1 MTTQIAIT
9 ENKINWSGQQLA
21 IFDWF
26 ATPQQSAA
34 LVVMARAGTGKTT
47 SIVEALNRCSAS
59 DRRILACA
67 FNKTIERELTARI
80 TDKRVTVKTLHGA
93 GYGVMIR
100 AWGYPESDGARGT
113 RIAREICGATAVDDA
128 VTMVAALAS
137 IAKGT
142 MPFLGVDRK
151 CYGDDLADLTSL
163 AEEFGHVPDEAMA
176 RAGWDCGAIV
186 KAALECMRAAC
197 RKDAGLAI
205 REDGSK
211 GKTCVDFD
219 DMTYLPVRL
228 GLARATYD
236 LTVVDEA
243 QDMSPTQ
250 ILLAQALTYSAGRMV
265 YVGDSEQAIYS
276 WRGADVNVLSRVV
289 EDFGAT
295 VLPLNITRRCP
306 KSVVAL
312 AAQIVPDF
320 TAADDAPDGIVDS
333 LATPALL
340 LATAKPGDAILSR
353 KNAPL
358 ADLCLALLRNGVRAR
373 IEGRDI
379 GAALCGLARKVAG
392 RAVASM
398 TMETFSERLGKWAD
412 RRIAK
417 LTESAIKRGDVRLSD
432 EGVSAIV
439 DQRDTLLALAE
450 DVDTVSELCDKVS
463 MLFSNAEDRTGQPPC
478 VVLSSIHK
486 AKGKEWGRVF
496 VLVGALRNGGEE
508 DRLRYVAYTR
518 AKSHLTLCQ
527 GFESK
532 RSVE

>member
-197 RKDAGLAI
+197 RKDAGLVI

-295 VLPLNITRRCP
+295 VLPLNITHRCP

>member
-1 MTTQIAIT
+1 MLKFEMPSQ
-9 ENKINWSGQQLA
+9 
-21 IFDWF
+21 
-26 ATPQQSAA
+26 
-34 LVVMARAGTGKTT
+34 T
-47 SIVEALNRCSAS
+47 SFNRPKV
-59 DRRILACA
+59 LP
-67 FNKTIERELTARI
+67 
-80 TDKRVTVKTLHGA
+80 RV
-93 GYGVMIR
+93 
-100 AWGYPESDGARGT
+100 
-113 RIAREICGATAVDDA
+113 
-128 VTMVAALAS
+128 
-137 IAKGT
+137 
-142 MPFLGVDRK
+142 
-151 CYGDDLADLTSL
+151 
-163 AEEFGHVPDEAMA
+163 
-176 RAGWDCGAIV
+176 V

-295 VLPLNITRRCP
+295 VLPLNITHRCP

-417 LTESAIKRGDVRLSD
+417 LTESAIMENTVESLGALQALDSLRDATPGQALRVVALSYPVALVLLTVPAVIIGGQITAPAVHWGLLCGVAQAFGVWWFYAALAKGPISVVSPLTAILVAGVPVAFGIAQGEQPGPPALVGIVVALQTHWSADGISVGNATLFD
-432 EGVSAIV
+432 EHGPIGTGLVTAIANPAARIDFGAAAPVSAPG
-439 DQRDTLLALAE
+439 
-450 DVDTVSELCDKVS
+450 SELFTRRS
-463 MLFSNAEDRTGQPPC
+463 A
-478 VVLSSIHK
+478 SS
-486 AKGKEWGRVF
+486 
-496 VLVGALRNGGEE
+496 
-508 DRLRYVAYTR
+508 
-518 AKSHLTLCQ
+518 
-527 GFESK
+527 
-532 RSVE
+532 